1 MGIRSQALDSLDR
14 MQAARFSRYVAIGD
28 STTEGLDD
36 PSPDGLGY
44 LGFAD
49 RLAARLARDQP
60 GLLYANLGIRGR
72 KLRQI
77 RDEQLEPAL
86 ALEPDLASVVGGLND
101 ILRPRCDI
109 DTLAAILEQMVAALT
124 ARGATVLGMT
134 FPDAA
139 KVMPAARPAR
149 RRMQAFN
156 AAIRSIGERHGM
168 LIADLDRN
176 GVIDARLWAIDRLHA
191 NTAGHVRIAAA
202 MEQAL
207 ASSPRRIPGRCCP
220 PPTPLPGPPSGGERP
235 WWVASTPCR
244 GSCAA
249 CAAAHRATAAAPSG
263 PCSRRSCSQRT
274 TRPPSPYEA
283 RRRRQELCERRPGE
297 A

>member
-14 MQAARFSRYVAIGD
+14 MQAARFTRYVAIGD

-86 ALEPDLASVVGGLND
+86 ALAPDLASVVGGLND

-109 DTLAAILEQMVAALT
+109 ETLAAILEQMVAALT

-139 KVMPAARPAR
+139 KVMPAALPAR

-156 AAIRSIGERHGM
+156 AAIRSIGARHGM

-176 GVIDARLWAIDRLHA
+176 GVIDPRLWAIDRLHA

-207 ASSPRRIPGRCCP
+207 GLEPDEDPWALLPPAPGVSRAAVWRREAVWMGQHAAPWIMRRVRGRSSGDGR
-220 PPTPLPGPPSGGERP
+220 SAKRP
-235 WWVASTPCR
+235 ELEPVVLTKTD
-244 GSCAA
+244 
-249 CAAAHRATAAAPSG
+249 AAAEPV
-263 PCSRRSCSQRT
+263 
-274 TRPPSPYEA
+274 
-283 RRRRQELCERRPGE
+283 
-297 A
+297 

>member
-14 MQAARFSRYVAIGD
+14 MQAARFTRYVAIGD

-49 RLAARLARDQP
+49 RLAARLAQDQP

-86 ALEPDLASVVGGLND
+86 ALDPDLASVVGGLND

-109 DTLAAILEQMVAALT
+109 GTLAAILEQMVAALT

-139 KVMPAARPAR
+139 KVMPAALPAR

-168 LIADLDRN
+168 LVADLDRN
-176 GVIDARLWAIDRLHA
+176 GVIDPRLWAVDRLHA
-191 NTAGHVRIAAA
+191 NTAGHIRIAAA

-207 ASSPRRIPGRCCP
+207 GLEPAEDPWALLPPAPGVSRAAVWRREALWTGRHAAPWIMRRVRGRSSGDGR
-220 PPTPLPGPPSGGERP
+220 SAKRP
-235 WWVASTPCR
+235 ELAPVVLTEAD
-244 GSCAA
+244 
-249 CAAAHRATAAAPSG
+249 TAAEPV
-263 PCSRRSCSQRT
+263 
-274 TRPPSPYEA
+274 
-283 RRRRQELCERRPGE
+283 
-297 A
+297 

>member
-1 MGIRSQALDSLDR
+1 
-14 MQAARFSRYVAIGD
+14 MQAAHFTRYVAVGD

-109 DTLAAILEQMVAALT
+109 DTLAAILEQMVAALS

-149 RRMQAFN
+149 RRLQAFN
-156 AAIRSIGERHGM
+156 GAIRSIGERHGM

-176 GVIDARLWAIDRLHA
+176 GVVDARLWAIDRLHA

-207 ASSPRRIPGRCCP
+207 GLEPELDPWALLPPSDPIARAVAWRREAVWLGKHAAPWIMRRIRGRSSGDGRSAKRPQLAQVAITNRGTITNPGAVTSRGAP
-220 PPTPLPGPPSGGERP
+220 ATKQDA
-235 WWVASTPCR
+235 ASEP
-244 GSCAA
+244 A
-249 CAAAHRATAAAPSG
+249 
-263 PCSRRSCSQRT
+263 
-274 TRPPSPYEA
+274 
-283 RRRRQELCERRPGE
+283 
-297 A
+297 

>member
-1 MGIRSQALDSLDR
+1 MGIRAQALDSLDR
-14 MQAARFSRYVAIGD
+14 MQAASFTRYVAIGD

-49 RLAARLARDQP
+49 RLAVRLARDQP

-86 ALEPDLASVVGGLND
+86 ALRPDLASVVGGLND

-109 DTLAAILEQMVAALT
+109 ETLAAILEQMVVALT
-124 ARGATVLGMT
+124 ARGATVVGMT

-156 AAIRSIGERHGM
+156 AAIRSIGDRHGM

-176 GVIDARLWAIDRLHA
+176 GVIDSRLWAVDRLHA

-202 MEQAL
+202 REKAL
-207 ASSPRRIPGRCCP
+207 GLEPAEDPWALLPPAPGVSRAAVWRREAVWMGR
-220 PPTPLPGPPSGGERP
+220 
-235 WWVASTPCR
+235 
-244 GSCAA
+244 
-249 CAAAHRATAAAPSG
+249 HAAPWIVRRVRGRSSG
-263 PCSRRSCSQRT
+263 DGRSAK
-274 TRPPSPYEA
+274 RPELSPVLLTKTDAATE
-283 RRRRQELCERRPGE
+283 PV
-297 A
+297 

>member
-1 MGIRSQALDSLDR
+1 
-14 MQAARFSRYVAIGD
+14 MQAACFTRYVAIGD

-36 PSPDGLGY
+36 PGPDGQTY

-77 RDEQLEPAL
+77 RDEQLEAAL

-109 DTLAAILEQMVAALT
+109 DTLAAILEEIVAALT
-124 ARGATVLGMT
+124 AQGATVLGMT

-139 KVMPAARPAR
+139 KVMPVARPAR

-156 AAIRSIGERHGM
+156 QAIRSIGERHGM

-176 GVIDARLWAIDRLHA
+176 GVVDARLWAVDRLHA

-207 ASSPRRIPGRCCP
+207 GLEPALDPWALLPPADPFARLAVWRREAVWAGRHAAPWVVRRIRGRSSGDGRSAKRP
-220 PPTPLPGPPSGGERP
+220 VLSPVVTTPQDP
-235 WWVASTPCR
+235 
-244 GSCAA
+244 AA
-249 CAAAHRATAAAPSG
+249 THDAAAEPA
-263 PCSRRSCSQRT
+263 
-274 TRPPSPYEA
+274 
-283 RRRRQELCERRPGE
+283 
-297 A
+297 

>member
-1 MGIRSQALDSLDR
+1 
-14 MQAARFSRYVAIGD
+14 MQAAHFTRYVAIGD

-36 PSPDGLGY
+36 PSPDGRGY

-49 RLAARLARDQP
+49 RLALSLARGHP
-60 GLLYANLGIRGR
+60 GLLYANLGVRGR

-109 DTLAAILEQMVAALT
+109 DELAAILEQMVAALT
-124 ARGATVLGMT
+124 AGGATVLGMT

-156 AAIRSIGERHGM
+156 RAIRSIGERHGM

-176 GVIDARLWAIDRLHA
+176 GVVDARLWAVDRLHA

-202 MEQAL
+202 MEQVLGLDPELDPWALLPPANPVSRALVWQREAVWISRHAAPWVMRRIRGRSSGDGRSPKRPAL
-207 ASSPRRIPGRCCP
+207 APVVLTTRD
-220 PPTPLPGPPSGGERP
+220 
-235 WWVASTPCR
+235 
-244 GSCAA
+244 
-249 CAAAHRATAAAPSG
+249 AAAEPA
-263 PCSRRSCSQRT
+263 
-274 TRPPSPYEA
+274 
-283 RRRRQELCERRPGE
+283 
-297 A
+297 

>member
-1 MGIRSQALDSLDR
+1 
-14 MQAARFSRYVAIGD
+14 MQAARFTRYVAIGD

-49 RLAARLARDQP
+49 RLAARLDREQP

-86 ALEPDLASVVGGLND
+86 ALAPDLASVVGGLND

-109 DTLAAILEQMVAALT
+109 ETLAAILEQMVAALT

-139 KVMPAARPAR
+139 KVMPAALPAR
-149 RRMQAFN
+149 RRLQAFN
-156 AAIRSIGERHGM
+156 AAFRSIGERHGM
-168 LIADLDRN
+168 LVADLDRK
-176 GVIDARLWAIDRLHA
+176 GVIDPRLWAVDRLHA

-207 ASSPRRIPGRCCP
+207 GLEPAEDPWALLPPAPGVSRAAVWRREAVWMGRHAAPWVVRRVRGRSSGDGRIAK
-220 PPTPLPGPPSGGERP
+220 RP
-235 WWVASTPCR
+235 ELSPVVLTKTD
-244 GSCAA
+244 
-249 CAAAHRATAAAPSG
+249 AAAEPV
-263 PCSRRSCSQRT
+263 
-274 TRPPSPYEA
+274 
-283 RRRRQELCERRPGE
+283 
-297 A
+297 

>member
-14 MQAARFSRYVAIGD
+14 MQAARFTRYVAIGD

-49 RLAARLARDQP
+49 RLAARLAQDQP

-86 ALEPDLASVVGGLND
+86 ALDPDLASVVGGLND

-109 DTLAAILEQMVAALT
+109 GTLAAILEQMVAALT

-139 KVMPAARPAR
+139 KVMPAALPAR

-168 LIADLDRN
+168 LVADLDRN
-176 GVIDARLWAIDRLHA
+176 GVIDPRLWAVDRLHA
-191 NTAGHVRIAAA
+191 NTAGHIRIAAA

-207 ASSPRRIPGRCCP
+207 GLEPAEDPWALLPPAPGVSRAAVWRREALWMGRHAAPWIMRRVRGRSSGDGR
-220 PPTPLPGPPSGGERP
+220 SAKRP
-235 WWVASTPCR
+235 ELAPVVLTEAD
-244 GSCAA
+244 
-249 CAAAHRATAAAPSG
+249 TAAEPV
-263 PCSRRSCSQRT
+263 
-274 TRPPSPYEA
+274 
-283 RRRRQELCERRPGE
+283 
-297 A
+297 

>member
-14 MQAARFSRYVAIGD
+14 MQAASFTRYVAIGD

-49 RLAARLARDQP
+49 RLAVRLARDKP

-86 ALEPDLASVVGGLND
+86 ALRPDLASVVGGLND
-101 ILRPRCDI
+101 ILRPRCNI
-109 DTLAAILEQMVAALT
+109 ETLAAILEQMVAALT
-124 ARGATVLGMT
+124 AGGATVVGMT

-176 GVIDARLWAIDRLHA
+176 GVIDSRLWAVDRLHA

-207 ASSPRRIPGRCCP
+207 GLEPAEDPWALLPPAPGVSRAAVWRREAVWVGRHAAPWIVRRVRGRSSGDGRSP
-220 PPTPLPGPPSGGERP
+220 KRP
-235 WWVASTPCR
+235 ELSPVVLTKTD
-244 GSCAA
+244 
-249 CAAAHRATAAAPSG
+249 AAAEPV
-263 PCSRRSCSQRT
+263 
-274 TRPPSPYEA
+274 
-283 RRRRQELCERRPGE
+283 
-297 A
+297 

>member
-1 MGIRSQALDSLDR
+1 
-14 MQAARFSRYVAIGD
+14 MQFARFTRYVAIGD

-49 RLAARLARDQP
+49 RLAARLACDQP

-86 ALEPDLASVVGGLND
+86 ALEPDLATVVGGLND

-109 DTLAAILEQMVAALT
+109 ETLTGILEQMVVALT
-124 ARGATVLGMT
+124 AQGATVLGMT

-149 RRMQAFN
+149 RRMHAFN
-156 AAIRSIGERHGM
+156 QAVRSMGQRHGM
-168 LIADLDRN
+168 LIADLDRH
-176 GVIDARLWAIDRLHA
+176 GVVDARLWAVDRLHA

-207 ASSPRRIPGRCCP
+207 GLDPEQDPWALLPPAHPIARMAAWRREAVWIGRHATPWVMRRVRGRSSGDGR
-220 PPTPLPGPPSGGERP
+220 SAKRP
-235 WWVASTPCR
+235 ELAPVVLTTHD
-244 GSCAA
+244 
-249 CAAAHRATAAAPSG
+249 AAA
-263 PCSRRSCSQRT
+263 
-274 TRPPSPYEA
+274 
-283 RRRRQELCERRPGE
+283 
-297 A
+297 

>member
-14 MQAARFSRYVAIGD
+14 MQAARFTRYVAIGD

-86 ALEPDLASVVGGLND
+86 ALAPDLASVVGGLND

-109 DTLAAILEQMVAALT
+109 ETLAAILEQMVAALT

-139 KVMPAARPAR
+139 KVMPAALPAR

-176 GVIDARLWAIDRLHA
+176 GVIDPRLWAIDRLHA

-207 ASSPRRIPGRCCP
+207 GLEPDGGPLGPVAARARRLPGRGVAP
-220 PPTPLPGPPSGGERP
+220 RGGVDGPTRGPVDHAPRP
-235 WWVASTPCR
+235 
-244 GSCAA
+244 
-249 CAAAHRATAAAPSG
+249 RALI
-263 PCSRRSCSQRT
+263 
-274 TRPPSPYEA
+274 
-283 RRRRQELCERRPGE
+283 RRRPQRQAPGAGAGRADKDRRGRR
-297 A
+297 ARVRLDDRVSGLW